1 MVAKKERCCY
11 FSDFV
16 DPLICDGPC
25 IEFVGIIAWSINQ
38 IPSLVFGSETQP
50 TGKYE
55 LAISS
60 THYKRKQR
68 NKKPEEEEAHENVR
82 TFFFALFNSISSLKG
97 SQPGT

>member
-60 THYKRKQR
+60 TVHIINASRETKNLKKKKLMKMSGLFLHYST
-68 NKKPEEEEAHENVR
+68 ASVV
-82 TFFFALFNSISSLKG
+82 
-97 SQPGT
+97 